1 MAHLLSLIRVAVA
14 EKKRASGEQAPSAE
28 DEATIDGCHVSGAR
42 IVRRKRTVRLMV
54 AVGGSHDGVVLTPGG
69 TPMSQQENGLIF
81 GSWAVNVAGTPSV
94 SECVVEAIDE
104 GTRNTDEAFDVLTGD
119 SMQAVHQSAEGDSGV
134 CGRTSSKPKVT
145 TRERLLLEFDC
156 EHELSDTTTASV
168 FAAIPIV
175 GDTVSMDLPPRHSYT
190 DEQAVNVKQGPSKCM
205 CTNGYQTSNES
216 VPCSDSKP
224 NAKLTSTI
232 FPSITSAQLGMLG
245 YSTKARRRCKVSL
258 GLSNGKHSDNG
269 GIIPS
274 DIDSATAATSKRM
287 SLTAA
292 DTTRTESSNT
302 TYSQTARSMVHRDHL
317 ASNATEMTEL
327 STDEKATE
335 LVDADREQDTET
347 LPTSSYAGLLTSQQ
361 LDTFI
366 VERML
371 SGRHPCCTQCKT
383 RGWSRV
389 GVDIH
394 RDANSVNYLGHP
406 IDESRP
412 NATGLGDAGLDLS
425 CGMLQPLTG
434 FTPTAAEKVTARCKK
449 TRVNGKIV
457 LGGKPC
463 QQFND
468 TVSDTSKRCG
478 CRKRRKTTLDRDA
491 SVRYRRRKN
500 GRTPFPCRAHT
511 SFLQNNTG
519 VSRAYRNDRVSETA
533 YICNKNGN
541 CVKTTL
547 ESDAT
552 DNCAACT
559 QNGVRTSADRPDQFE
574 VFGAGLHHG
583 YVQAKNIFQVGH
595 IGLIV
600 VNFIDVTIVLK
611 KTDECHGKLTTI

>member
-14 EKKRASGEQAPSAE
+14 EKRRASGEQAPSAE
-28 DEATIDGCHVSGAR
+28 DEATMDGCHVSGAR

-54 AVGGSHDGVVLTPGG
+54 AVGGSHDGVVQTPGG
-69 TPMSQQENGLIF
+69 TPMSQQENGSTF

-94 SECVVEAIDE
+94 SEGVVEAIDE
-104 GTRNTDEAFDVLTGD
+104 GTRNTDEVFDVLTED
-119 SMQAVHQSAEGDSGV
+119 SIQAVHQSAEGDSGE
-134 CGRTSSKPKVT
+134 CGRTASKPKVT

-168 FAAIPIV
+168 LAAIPIV
-175 GDTVSMDLPPRHSYT
+175 GDTVSMDHPPRHSYT

-232 FPSITSAQLGMLG
+232 FPCRNSAQLGMLG

-258 GLSNGKHSDNG
+258 GFSNGKHSDDG

-274 DIDSATAATSKRM
+274 AIDSATAATSKRM
-287 SLTAA
+287 SLAAA

-302 TYSQTARSMVHRDHL
+302 TCSQPVRSMVLRDHL

-335 LVDADREQDTET
+335 LAHAYSEHDTET

-371 SGRHPCCTQCKT
+371 SGRHPCGTQCKT

-389 GVDIH
+389 DVDRH
-394 RDANSVNYLGHP
+394 RDANTVNYLGHP
-406 IDESRP
+406 IDDSRR
-412 NATGLGDAGLDLS
+412 NDTGLDLS

-434 FTPTAAEKVTARCKK
+434 FTPTAAEKVTRDVRRLGSTARLW
-449 TRVNGKIV
+449 RVASHVN
-457 LGGKPC
+457 
-463 QQFND
+463 N
-468 TVSDTSKRCG
+468 S
-478 CRKRRKTTLDRDA
+478 TLPYPKLA
-491 SVRYRRRKN
+491 
-500 GRTPFPCRAHT
+500 G
-511 SFLQNNTG
+511 
-519 VSRAYRNDRVSETA
+519 
-533 YICNKNGN
+533 
-541 CVKTTL
+541 
-547 ESDAT
+547 
-552 DNCAACT
+552 
-559 QNGVRTSADRPDQFE
+559 
-574 VFGAGLHHG
+574 GAGGENVKRQH
-583 YVQAKNIFQVGH
+583 
-595 IGLIV
+595 
-600 VNFIDVTIVLK
+600 
-611 KTDECHGKLTTI
+611 